1 VPVYATQADY
11 ESSPYGATP
20 APADITNR
28 LAVASGDIDE
38 LALSGVYDVDNTG
51 LPTNSA
57 IVAAF
62 KAATIA
68 QAKHTLAR
76 EAQTVPA
83 ATEVA
88 IGTARVKYGAA
99 VSAVPVLGRFSPA
112 ALTILRNAGVLPGTP
127 FTGG

>member
-1 VPVYATQADY
+1 MPVYATQADY

-28 LAVASGDIDE
+28 LTVASDDVDE
-38 LALSGVYDVDNTG
+38 MTLSGVYDVDNTG
-51 LPTNSA
+51 LPTNTE
-57 IVAAF
+57 VLAAF
-62 KAATIA
+62 KKATIA
-68 QAKHTLAR
+68 QAKHTIDR
-76 EAQTVPA
+76 EAQAAPA

-99 VSAVPVLGRFSPA
+99 VSAVPALGRFSPA